1 MFLIQNIQVEL
12 LKIYC
17 PRNYDEELSINL
29 FDDLNKLKIK
39 NVRIE
44 LDSSWCNNDGVKF
57 FCSEFEERITQSVF
71 FCDVSFLSIF
81 HTKIL
86 IFGYETYKF
95 KNNKL

>member
-1 MFLIQNIQVEL
+1 M
-12 LKIYC
+12 KISYL
-17 PRNYDEELSINL
+17 RNYDEKTFISF

-44 LDSSWCNNDGVKF
+44 LDNSWFCNEDAKF
-57 FCSEFEERITQSVF
+57 FCSDFEEMITQSVF

-81 HTKIL
+81 YTTIL